1 MNTSEIFK
9 NKTTF
14 SFEVFPPK
22 KTSPIETI
30 YNTLDELKN
39 LKPDFISVT
48 FGAGGSENSETT
60 LSIANRIK
68 TVCNVESVVH
78 LPCINLTKEEATS
91 LLTDFRAA
99 GIENILALRGD
110 KVEGKEPCKDFLH
123 ASDLIQFIKEFDTLN
138 QDCSEEKFNII
149 GACYPEGHPDS
160 SSLVEDIKNL
170 KIKVDAGVSHLIS
183 QLFFDN
189 NCFYDF
195 IEKTKLAGIN
205 VPIEA
210 GIMPVVNK
218 AQIERMVSRCG
229 VVLPKKYTAM
239 MEKYGD
245 NAEAIRDAGIAYAID
260 QIVDLVSQ
268 GVDGIH
274 LYTMNNPLVA
284 KKITQAVESLF

>member
-170 KIKVDAGVSHLIS
+170 KIKVDAGASQLIS

-195 IEKTKLAGIN
+195 LEKTKLAGIN

-274 LYTMNNPLVA
+274 LYTMNNPFVA

>member
-1 MNTSEIFK
+1 MKE
-9 NKTTF
+9 
-14 SFEVFPPK
+14 
-22 KTSPIETI
+22 
-30 YNTLDELKN
+30 ELK
-39 LKPDFISVT
+39 
-48 FGAGGSENSETT
+48 AENPEF
-60 LSIANRIK
+60 
-68 TVCNVESVVH
+68 
-78 LPCINLTKEEATS
+78 CI
-91 LLTDFRAA
+91 
-99 GIENILALRGD
+99 G
-110 KVEGKEPCKDFLH
+110 
-123 ASDLIQFIKEFDTLN
+123 
-138 QDCSEEKFNII
+138 
-149 GACYPEGHPDS
+149 GACYPEIHPESINQND
-160 SSLVEDIKNL
+160 DIFYL
-170 KIKVDAGVSHLIS
+170 KQKVDAGCDHLIS

-195 IEKTKLAGIN
+195 IEKARLAGID

-274 LYTMNNPLVA
+274 LYTMNNPFVA

>member
-1 MNTSEIFK
+1 MKTSEIFK

-30 YNTLDELKN
+30 YKTLDELKN

-48 FGAGGSENSETT
+48 FGAGGSENSDTT

-68 TVCNVESVVH
+68 TVCGVESVVH
-78 LPCINLTKEEATS
+78 LPCIHLTKENVTN

-110 KVEGKEPCKDFLH
+110 KVESKEPCNDFLH
-123 ASDLIQFIKEFDTLN
+123 ASDLIQFIKNFDTLN
-138 QDCSEEKFNII
+138 QDSSEQKFNII
-149 GACYPEGHPDS
+149 AACYPEGHPES

-170 KIKVDAGVSHLIS
+170 KTKVDAGATQLIS

-195 IEKTKLAGIN
+195 LEKAKIAEIN

-239 MEKYGD
+239 MEKYSD

-274 LYTMNNPLVA
+274 LYTMNNPFVA
-284 KKITQAVESLF
+284 KKISQAVESLF

>member
-30 YNTLDELKN
+30 YNTLDEIKN

-110 KVEGKEPCKDFLH
+110 KVEGKEPCNDFLH

-274 LYTMNNPLVA
+274 LYTMNNPFVA

>member
-110 KVEGKEPCKDFLH
+110 KVEGKEPCTDFLH

-160 SSLVEDIKNL
+160 PSLVDDIKNL

-195 IEKTKLAGIN
+195 LEKTKLAGIN

-218 AQIERMVSRCG
+218 TQIERMVSRCG

-274 LYTMNNPLVA
+274 LYTMNNPFVA

>member
-30 YNTLDELKN
+30 YKTLDELKN

-68 TVCNVESVVH
+68 TVCGVESVVH
-78 LPCINLTKEEATS
+78 LPCINLTKENVTN

-110 KVEGKEPCKDFLH
+110 KVEGKEPSNDFLH

-170 KIKVDAGVSHLIS
+170 KIKVDAGVSQLIS

-195 IEKTKLAGIN
+195 IEKAKIAGIN

-274 LYTMNNPLVA
+274 LYTMNNPFVA